1 MANKKQVSKV
11 LDNQMFRFV
20 LSAGPGFIVD
30 SSAYYLLYHNL
41 LSKSIYLIGSY
52 TVRNSSLAF
61 AISYAMGVVIN
72 FTITRALVFNE
83 SKSSFYKQFFRFAGV
98 AFVGFF
104 ANLGVIKI
112 LIQVFGIYPPIAR
125 IGASLSLFFASFF
138 IHKAFS
144 FSLSLKNHGTPK
156 HSQPG
161 N

>member
-1 MANKKQVSKV
+1 MANKKHANKLLNNQV
-11 LDNQMFRFV
+11 FRFV
-20 LSAGPGFIVD
+20 LSAGAGFLVD
-30 SSAYYLLYHNL
+30 ICAFYLFYHNL
-41 LSKSIYLIGSY
+41 LARHTYLIGAY
-52 TVRNSSLAF
+52 TFRNSTLSLA
-61 AISYAMGVVIN
+61 ISFVLGVMVN
-72 FTITRALVFNE
+72 FLITRYLVFTE
-83 SKSSFYKQFFRFAGV
+83 SKSSAYKQFIRFAGV

-125 IGASLSLFFASFF
+125 IGAALSLFFASFF